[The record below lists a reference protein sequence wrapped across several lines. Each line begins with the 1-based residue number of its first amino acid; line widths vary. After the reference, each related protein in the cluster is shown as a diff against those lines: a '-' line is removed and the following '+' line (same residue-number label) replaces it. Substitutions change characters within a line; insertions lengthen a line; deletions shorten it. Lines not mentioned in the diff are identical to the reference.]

1 MVRCVSFPGGRQ
13 LRVLCTSTGG
23 AGHIN
28 ALAPLAL
35 ALRSRGHDVQW
46 ATAADGGALVAAMG
60 FEWSA
65 AGMTTADRRGAAA
78 DELVHIMQ
86 LPMADRRG
94 PLFAA
99 FFARAAGP
107 VMQRDLPAIL
117 DRVRPDV
124 VVREV
129 AELGVAPMAAARGIP
144 LVTVAFSGVL
154 PEAAR
159 RDVMSDLGPLWHAEG
174 LDDPSW
180 DDVYGQM
187 YLHPFPPSFGQRPD
201 SSAVRPARPTGAP
214 PAGQPPPWV
223 GVLGAARPCVY
234 VTSGTERTAT
244 TFPWRDVFAVIA
256 GLDVDAVATIGS
268 HVDPADIGPVPANVR
283 LERFVPQTDVLRRS
297 AVVISHGGAGTVLG
311 AASHGLP
318 QFVVPLFADQWQN
331 AVAVRD
337 AGCGVVADPDNRS
350 VDDIDAA
357 LRTLLHGDVHR
368 DAATLVADE
377 IAAMPTAADLIDEIE
392 AIAET

>member
-1 MVRCVSFPGGRQ
+1 MSLQVGRQ
-13 LRVLCTSTGG
+13 LRVLCSSTGG
-23 AGHIN
+23 AGHIH

-46 ATAADGGALVAAMG
+46 ATAADGGVLVAAMG
-60 FEWSA
+60 FEWSP
-65 AGMTTADRRGAAA
+65 AGLTTADRREAAA
-78 DELVHIMQ
+78 EALGSIMK

-94 PLFAA
+94 PMFAA

-107 VMQRDLPAIL
+107 VMQRDLGPIL
-117 DRVRPDV
+117 NRVRPDV

-154 PEAAR
+154 PENAR
-159 RDVMSDLGPLWHAEG
+159 GAVMDDLGPLWRAEG

-180 DDVYGQM
+180 DDVYGRM
-187 YLHPFPPSFGQRPD
+187 YVHPFPPSFGQCPD
-201 SSAVRPARPTGAP
+201 SSAVRPARATGALS
-214 PAGQPPPWV
+214 AGPPPDWV
-223 GVLGAARPCVY
+223 QALGAARPCVY

-256 GLDVDAVATIGS
+256 GLDVEAVATIGS
-268 HVDPADIGPVPANVR
+268 YIDPSDVGPVPSNVR
-283 LERFVPQTDVLRRS
+283 IERFVPQADVLRRS
-297 AVVISHGGAGTVLG
+297 AVAISHGGAGSVLG

-331 AVAVRD
+331 AVAVAD
-337 AGCGVVADPDNRS
+337 AGCGVFAGPDDRT

-357 LRTLLHGDVHR
+357 LRTLLNGTAHQ
-368 DAATLVADE
+368 DAAKLVAAE
-377 IAAMPTAADLIDEIE
+377 IASMPVAADLIDEIE
-392 AIAET
+392 ALAGP

>member
-1 MVRCVSFPGGRQ
+1 M
-13 LRVLCTSTGG
+13 LCTSTGG

-35 ALRSRGHDVQW
+35 ALRGRGHDVQW

-65 AGMTTADRRGAAA
+65 AGMTTADRRHAAA
-78 DELVHIMQ
+78 DQLVHIMQ
-86 LPMADRRG
+86 LPMAHRRG

-107 VMQRDLPAIL
+107 VMQRDLAPIL

-159 RDVMSDLGPLWHAEG
+159 RDVMADLGPLWHAEG

-180 DDVYGQM
+180 DDVYSQM
-187 YLHPFPPSFGQRPD
+187 YLHPFPPSFGQQPD
-201 SSAVRPARPTGAP
+201 SPAVRPARATGAP
-214 PAGQPPPWV
+214 PAEEPPAWV
-223 GVLGAARPCVY
+223 GLLGSVRPCVY

-268 HVDPADIGPVPANVR
+268 HVDPAVIGRVPANVR
-283 LERFVPQTDVLRRS
+283 VERFVPQADLLRRS
-297 AVVISHGGAGTVLG
+297 AVAVSHAGAGTVLG

-331 AVAVRD
+331 ALAVRD
-337 AGCGVVADPDNRS
+337 AGCGVLADPDNRNR
-350 VDDIDAA
+350 DDIDAA
-357 LRTLLHGDVHR
+357 LRTLLGGTAHR
-368 DAATLVADE
+368 AAATLVADE
-377 IAAMPTAADLIDEIE
+377 IAAMPTATDLIDEIE

>member
-1 MVRCVSFPGGRQ
+1 MVRTVSLLGARQ

-23 AGHIN
+23 AGHIH

-35 ALRSRGHDVQW
+35 ALRSRGHDVHW

-60 FEWSA
+60 FEWTT
-65 AGMTTADRRGAAA
+65 AGMTTADRRDAAA
-78 DELVHIMQ
+78 DELLRIMQ
-86 LPMADRRG
+86 LPMAHRRG

-107 VMQRDLPAIL
+107 VMQRDLVPIL
-117 DRVRPDV
+117 DHVRPDV

-159 RDVMSDLGPLWHAEG
+159 RDVMADLGPLWHAEG

-180 DDVYGQM
+180 DDVYGQI
-187 YLHPFPPSFGQRPD
+187 YLHPFPPSFGQQPD
-201 SSAVRPARPTGAP
+201 SSAVRPARPTGTP
-214 PAGQPPPWV
+214 PSEQPPEWV
-223 GVLGAARPCVY
+223 GLLGAARPCVY

-268 HVDPADIGPVPANVR
+268 HVDPADIGPVPGNVR
-283 LERFVPQTDVLRRS
+283 VERFVPQGDVLRRS
-297 AVVISHGGAGTVLG
+297 AVVVSHGGAGSVLG

-318 QFVVPLFADQWQN
+318 QLVVPLFADQWQN
-331 AVAVRD
+331 ALAVRD
-337 AGCGVVADPDNRS
+337 AGCGVLADPDNRS
-350 VDDIDAA
+350 ADDIDAA
-357 LRTLLHGDVHR
+357 LHTLLGRAAHR

-377 IAAMPTAADLIDEIE
+377 IAAMPTATDLIDEIE
-392 AIAET
+392 ALAEP

>member
-1 MVRCVSFPGGRQ
+1 MVRGVSLPGGRQ

-23 AGHIN
+23 AGHIH

-46 ATAADGGALVAAMG
+46 ATPVDGGPLVAAMG

-65 AGMTTADRRGAAA
+65 AGMTTADRRDAAA

-86 LPMADRRG
+86 LPMAHRRG
-94 PLFAA
+94 PLFAS

-107 VMQRDLPAIL
+107 VMQRDLAPIL

-129 AELGVAPMAAARGIP
+129 AELGVAPMAAARSIP

-159 RDVMSDLGPLWHAEG
+159 RDVMADLCPLWHAEG

-187 YLHPFPPSFGQRPD
+187 YLHPFPPSFGQQPD
-201 SSAVRPARPTGAP
+201 SSAVRPARAIGAP
-214 PAGQPPPWV
+214 RAAQPPEWV
-223 GVLGAARPCVY
+223 GILGTARPCVY

-268 HVDPADIGPVPANVR
+268 HVDSADLGPVPPNVR
-283 LERFVPQTDVLRRS
+283 LERFVPQADVLRRS
-297 AVVISHGGAGTVLG
+297 ALVTSHGGAGTVLG
-311 AASHGLP
+311 AASHALP
-318 QFVVPLFADQWQN
+318 QFVVPLFTDQWQN

-337 AGCGVVADPDNRS
+337 AGCGVFAEPENRS

-357 LRTLLHGDVHR
+357 LRRCLT
-368 DAATLVADE
+368 ATRTAKRRNSS
-377 IAAMPTAADLIDEIE
+377 PTRSLRCRPQLI
-392 AIAET
+392 

>member
-1 MVRCVSFPGGRQ
+1 MSLLGARQ

-23 AGHIN
+23 AGHIH

-35 ALRSRGHDVQW
+35 ALRSRGHDVHW

-65 AGMTTADRRGAAA
+65 AGMTTADRRDAAA
-78 DELVHIMQ
+78 DDLVHIMQ
-86 LPMADRRG
+86 LPMAHRRG
-94 PLFAA
+94 PLFAT

-107 VMQRDLPAIL
+107 VMQRDLAPIL

-159 RDVMSDLGPLWHAEG
+159 RDVMADLGPLWHAEG

-180 DDVYGQM
+180 DDVYGQI
-187 YLHPFPPSFGQRPD
+187 YLHPFPPSFGQQPD
-201 SSAVRPARPTGAP
+201 SSAVRPARPTGTP
-214 PAGQPPPWV
+214 PSEQPPEWV
-223 GVLGAARPCVY
+223 GLLGAARPCVY

-268 HVDPADIGPVPANVR
+268 HVDPADIGPVPGNVR
-283 LERFVPQTDVLRRS
+283 VERFVPQGDVLRRS
-297 AVVISHGGAGTVLG
+297 AVVVSHGGAGSVLG

-318 QFVVPLFADQWQN
+318 QLVVPLFADQWQN
-331 AVAVRD
+331 ALAVSD
-337 AGCGVVADPDNRS
+337 AGCGVLADPDNRS
-350 VDDIDAA
+350 ADDIDAA
-357 LRTLLHGDVHR
+357 LHTLLGRAAHR

-377 IAAMPTAADLIDEIE
+377 IAAMPTATDLIDEIE
-392 AIAET
+392 ALAEP